1 MNLIYLISRKWSADI
16 LDQIIE
22 KKNFK
27 FENKSFC
34 NSKNYN
40 KKFMIIAISF
50 IKEKN
55 LIKNIKSIKNLIRKL
70 FLLMDGVDILIKN

>member
-22 KKNFK
+22 KKKIFK

-34 NSKNYN
+34 NSKKIYN
-40 KKFMIIAISF
+40 KKNS
-50 IKEKN
+50 
-55 LIKNIKSIKNLIRKL
+55 
-70 FLLMDGVDILIKN
+70 